1 MRVARPFCQHHVP
14 AMPYIRQVPIAEA
27 TGFLKKQFDQA
38 LERAGRVWHIVHIM
52 SQNPR
57 TMDASMKFYGAIMF
71 GPSPLTRWQREMLAV
86 VTSKANDCF
95 Y

>member
-1 MRVARPFCQHHVP
+1 MPFIELIP
-14 AMPYIRQVPIAEA
+14 GSKA
-27 TGFLKKQFDQA
+27 TGLLRKLFDEA
-38 LERAGRVWHIVHIM
+38 IERSGRVWHIVHIM
-52 SQNPR
+52 SQNPQA
-57 TMDASMKFYGAIMF
+57 MDASMGLYKVIMF

>member
-1 MRVARPFCQHHVP
+1 
-14 AMPYIRQVPIAEA
+14 MPYIEQISVARA
-27 TGFLKKQFDQA
+27 TGFLRKQLDEA
-38 LERAGRVWHIVHIM
+38 LERAGRVWHIVHVM

-57 TMDASMKFYGAIMF
+57 TMDASMKFYGALMF
-71 GPSPLTRWQREMLAV
+71 GTSPLSRWQREMLAV

>member
-1 MRVARPFCQHHVP
+1 
-14 AMPYIRQVPIAEA
+14 MPHIEQIPVEKA
-27 TGFLKKQFDQA
+27 TGLLKKLFGDA
-38 LERAGRVWHIVHIM
+38 VARAGRVWHIVHIM

-57 TMDASMKFYGAIMF
+57 AMDTSMQLYGTLMF
-71 GPSPLTRWQREMLAV
+71 GSSPLTRWQREMLAV

>member
-1 MRVARPFCQHHVP
+1 
-14 AMPYIRQVPIAEA
+14 MPYIEQVPVGEA
-27 TGFLKKQFDQA
+27 KGLLKKLLDEA
-38 LERAGRVWHIVHIM
+38 MERAGRVWHIIHIM

-57 TMDASMKFYGAIMF
+57 AMDASMAFYGAIMC
-71 GPSPLTRWQREMLAV
+71 GPSPLTRWQREMMAT

>member
-1 MRVARPFCQHHVP
+1 
-14 AMPYIRQVPIAEA
+14 MPYIRQIAVSEA
-27 TGFLKKQFDQA
+27 TGLLRKLFDQA
-38 LERAGRVWHIVHIM
+38 IERAGRVWHIVHVM

-57 TMDASMKFYGAIMF
+57 ALDTSMKFYGAIML
-71 GPSPLTRWQREMLAV
+71 GSSPLSRRQREMLAV

>member
-1 MRVARPFCQHHVP
+1 
-14 AMPYIRQVPIAEA
+14 MPYIDQIPVSQA
-27 TGFLKKQFDQA
+27 TGLLKRLFQEA
-38 LERAGRVWHIVHIM
+38 LERAGRVWHIVHVM

-57 TMDASMKFYGAIMF
+57 AMDASMTLYGALMF

-86 VTSKANDCF
+86 VTSKSIDCS

>member
-1 MRVARPFCQHHVP
+1 
-14 AMPYIRQVPIAEA
+14 MPHIEQVPVERA
-27 TGFLKKQFDQA
+27 TGRLKRLFDEA
-38 LERAGRVWHIVHIM
+38 LERAGRVWHIVHVM

-57 TMDASMKFYGAIMF
+57 VMDASLKFYGALMF
-71 GPSPLTRWQREMLAV
+71 GPSPLERWQREMLAV